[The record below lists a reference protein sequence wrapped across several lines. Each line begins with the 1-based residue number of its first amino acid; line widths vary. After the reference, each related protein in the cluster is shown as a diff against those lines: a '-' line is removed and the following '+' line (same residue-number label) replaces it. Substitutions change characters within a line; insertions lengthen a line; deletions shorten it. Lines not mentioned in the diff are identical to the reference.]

1 MKILIITQHIFPIQT
16 PRSIRST
23 ELIKE
28 LARRGHQV
36 TIYAVLGNY
45 DYTPFE
51 QEYGVKI
58 KNIPIHWE
66 VYPYNSDGSGKRSI
80 IDKIAGKLFHRF
92 EFPLKEFYYRI
103 PDIVKSEDIFD
114 VLITIAAPHHIH
126 WGCANAKRKNPD
138 KFPQKWIADCGDP
151 FMKNGATKEHLK
163 CFAKYERMF
172 CSACDYII
180 VPIEQAKDAYYPEYR
195 DKIRVIP
202 QGFEFDLTNLGTKSI
217 TNTIPTFAFAGMF
230 YADIR
235 NPRLFLEHLATI
247 KKDFRFIV
255 YTRFDNLLSDY
266 KERLN
271 GKMIIKKPIPR
282 TELIEELRKMDF
294 LVNISNA
301 HSPNQLPSKL
311 IDYGIAGRPILDI
324 DPQHPD
330 YEQID
335 SFLSGDYSTALK
347 INNLEQYHIG
357 NVVAKFEELFQEK

>member
-103 PDIVKSEDIFD
+103 PDIIKSEDIFD
-114 VLITIAAPHHIH
+114 VLISIAAPHHIH
-126 WGCANAKRKNPD
+126 WGCANAKRKIPD

-151 FMKNGATKEHLK
+151 FMKNDATNEHLK

-172 CSACDYII
+172 CSACDYIT

-202 QGFEFDLTNLGTKSI
+202 QGFDFDLTNLETKPI
-217 TNTIPTFAFAGMF
+217 TNTVPTFAFAGMF

-271 GKMIIKKPIPR
+271 GKMIIRKPIPR

-324 DPQHPD
+324 NPQNPD
-330 YEQID
+330 TKQID
-335 SFLSGDYSTALK
+335 DFLNGEYSTALK
-347 INNLEQYHIG
+347 IDNLTDYHIQS
-357 NVVAKFEELFQEK
+357 VVKKFEELFV

>member
-28 LARRGHQV
+28 LARRGHEV
-36 TIYAVLGNY
+36 TVYAVLGKYNY
-45 DYTPFE
+45 TNFE
-51 QEYGVKI
+51 REYGINV
-58 KNIPIHWE
+58 KNIPIRWE
-66 VYPYNSDGSGKRSI
+66 LYPNNSDGSGKRVFF
-80 IDKIAGKLFHRF
+80 DKVTAKLFCKL
-92 EFPLKEFYYRI
+92 EFPLMEFYYKI
-103 PDIVKSEDIFD
+103 PDIIKSEKIFD
-114 VLITIAAPHHIH
+114 VLISISDPHHIH
-126 WGCANAKRKNPD
+126 WGCASAKKQYPS
-138 KFPQKWIADCGDP
+138 KFPKRWIADCGDP
-151 FMKNGATKEHLK
+151 FMKNGTSKDHLK
-163 CFAKYERMF
+163 FFAKYERQF
-172 CSACDYII
+172 CEACDYIT
-180 VPIEQAKDAYYPEYR
+180 VPIEKAIEAYYPEYR

-202 QGFEFDLTNLGTKSI
+202 QGFDFDLTNLETKPI
-217 TNTIPTFAFAGMF
+217 TNTVPTFAFAGMF

-235 NPRLFLEHLATI
+235 NPRLFLEHLSTI

-271 GKMIIKKPIPR
+271 GKMIIKKPISR

-324 DPQHPD
+324 NPQNPD
-330 YEQID
+330 TKLID
-335 SFLSGDYSTALK
+335 NFLDGDYSKALK
-347 INNLEQYHIG
+347 IDHLENYHISA
-357 NVVAKFEELFQEK
+357 VVKKFEELFS